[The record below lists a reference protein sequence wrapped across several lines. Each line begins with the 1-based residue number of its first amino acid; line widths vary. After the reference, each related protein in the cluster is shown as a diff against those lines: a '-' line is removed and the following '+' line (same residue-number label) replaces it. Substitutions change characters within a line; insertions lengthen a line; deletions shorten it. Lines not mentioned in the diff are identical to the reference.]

1 MSLLVQ
7 LPDDAAGDQGAYKT
21 PAVTDSRFGGDT
33 NDRGLVPRFIGYG
46 STPIKRI
53 LGLRSP
59 GA

>member
-7 LPDDAAGDQGAYKT
+7 LPDDAAGDRGAYKT

-33 NDRGLVPRFIGYG
+33 NDRGLVCQDAGDG
-46 STPIKRI
+46 TTPIKRI
-53 LGLRSP
+53 LVLRSP